1 MSSSATSSSATQSGS
16 SSAMRSVQPWNLHT
30 PRPLS
35 EQVVVII
42 GASSGIGRRTAIEM
56 GARGASVVLAARNDE
71 SLQAAAREVE
81 AAGGKTKVV
90 AVDATKF
97 EDLERLANEAIQWQ
111 GRIDTWINDA
121 AVSEYAKFEEMTLNE
136 INRIVQVNLLGQI
149 YGCKAILPR
158 MRRQGYGTI
167 MNVGSIVGMRA
178 IPLQSIY
185 CATKFGI
192 RGFTDSLRMELAD
205 EGAGINVTLIMPPS
219 TNTPFFNHARSKM
232 GVKPMP
238 VPPIYDVGIVARA
251 IVFAAE
257 HPRRDVLIG
266 GASKLIEI
274 MQRISPRLAD
284 WYLLQGRR
292 GFKKQ
297 QTDEP
302 DDGRDTLYRPEQGRG
317 RSDGDFSDQAKSRSL
332 YTPLDLCPGVKAAIT
347 TGAIVGISALAAR
360 LLSERR

>member
-1 MSSSATSSSATQSGS
+1 
-16 SSAMRSVQPWNLHT
+16 MRSIQPWNLHT
-30 PRPLS
+30 PRALN
-35 EQVVVII
+35 EQVVVLI
-42 GASSGIGRRTAIEM
+42 GASSGIGRRTAIEF
-56 GARGASVVLAARNDE
+56 GQRGASVVLAARSEDA
-71 SLQAAAREVE
+71 LQAAAREVE
-81 AAGGKTKVV
+81 AAGGNAKVI
-90 AVDATKF
+90 ATDVSQF
-97 EDLERLANEAIQWQ
+97 DQLERLANQAIQWK

-121 AVSEYAKFEEMTLNE
+121 AISEYAKFEEMTLDE

-149 YGCKAILPR
+149 HGCKAILPH

-167 MNVGSIVGMRA
+167 MNIGSIVGMRA

-205 EGAGINVTLIMPPS
+205 DGAPINVTLIMPPS

-238 VPPIYDVGIVARA
+238 LPPIYDVGIVARA
-251 IVFAAE
+251 ILYAAE

-297 QTDEP
+297 QTNQP
-302 DDGRDTLYRPEQGRG
+302 DDGRDTLFHPEYGRG
-317 RSDGDFSDQAKSRSL
+317 RSDGDFSDQAKLRSM
-332 YTPLDLCPGVKAAIT
+332 YTPLDLRPGVKLAITAGAAI
-347 TGAIVGISALAAR
+347 GITALAAR
-360 LLSERR
+360 MLSERR